1 MIGLQAVSQARASGS
16 TVKFARVVQTPIS
29 NVCCANSPESP
40 LTSLAL
46 TRAAS
51 TRVSLMFRLNSLS
64 KEAALPLNQV
74 KSRRGSTR
82 KPRDEEW
89 IGSVLNRAARCAN
102 KRLELAEQVPSG
114 RYVWNAGKPWLV
126 RWAGSR

>member
-1 MIGLQAVSQARASGS
+1 M
-16 TVKFARVVQTPIS
+16 
-29 NVCCANSPESP
+29 
-40 LTSLAL
+40 
-46 TRAAS
+46 
-51 TRVSLMFRLNSLS
+51 
-64 KEAALPLNQV
+64 PLNQV

-89 IGSVLNRAARCAN
+89 IGSVLNRAAHCARE
-102 KRLELAEQVPSG
+102 RLELAEQVPSG